1 MVQRK
6 KKRTV
11 SPEALETLRRTAA
24 HARQVRQEKRAARE
38 AQGVAQPYTKTP
50 KGLDITAEQRARQ
63 LIALARPKTRMASSA
78 DFAKLDEVKGA
89 DPAAVMQVVHMATSG
104 KSIHDP
110 VNHPAHYTDGG
121 IETIDFIEAKRLG
134 YHLGNVVKYICRAGK
149 KGTNMGLQDLQKA
162 RWYLDRAI
170 EKNEIN
176 PPTR

>member
-1 MVQRK
+1 MRRK
-6 KKRTV
+6 SR
-11 SPEALETLRRTAA
+11 AA
-24 HARQVRQEKRAARE
+24 KLTKYMQENPNAPVAELMEKFKASKQSIYNTRYRIRKQHRQENT
-38 AQGVAQPYTKTP
+38 VV
-50 KGLDITAEQRARQ
+50 LTA
-63 LIALARPKTRMASSA
+63 M
-78 DFAKLDEVKGA
+78 V
-89 DPAAVMQVVHMATSG
+89 TSNT
-104 KSIHDP
+104 SIHDA

-162 RWYLDRAI
+162 RSYLDRAI

>member
-1 MVQRK
+1 MRKNTKAAKIAKYMQENLTASVDDIAQKFKVSKQSVYNARYKLNKQREDRTLTLTPSQVLLAK
-6 KKRTV
+6 KM
-11 SPEALETLRRTAA
+11 
-24 HARQVRQEKRAARE
+24 
-38 AQGVAQPYTKTP
+38 G
-50 KGLDITAEQRARQ
+50 ITAEQYARH
-63 LIALARPKTRMASSA
+63 LTALSRPKIRLAS
-78 DFAKLDEVKGA
+78 
-89 DPAAVMQVVHMATSG
+89 AVTSNT
-104 KSIHDP
+104 SITDKTEFIMPDP

>member
-1 MVQRK
+1 MR
-6 KKRTV
+6 
-11 SPEALETLRRTAA
+11 RRTKAA
-24 HARQVRQEKRAARE
+24 KLTKYMQENPNAPVAELIEKFKASKQSIYNTRYKIRKQHRQENPMVLTAM
-38 AQGVAQPYTKTP
+38 VTSNTSITDKTEFIMP
-50 KGLDITAEQRARQ
+50 
-63 LIALARPKTRMASSA
+63 
-78 DFAKLDEVKGA
+78 
-89 DPAAVMQVVHMATSG
+89 
-104 KSIHDP
+104 DP

>member
-1 MVQRK
+1 MR
-6 KKRTV
+6 
-11 SPEALETLRRTAA
+11 RRT
-24 HARQVRQEKRAARE
+24 E
-38 AQGVAQPYTKTP
+38 A
-50 KGLDITAEQRARQ
+50 
-63 LIALARPKTRMASSA
+63 
-78 DFAKLDEVKGA
+78 AKLTKY
-89 DPAAVMQVVHMATSG
+89 MQENPNAPVAELIEKFKASKQSIYNTRYKIRKQQKQENPMVLTAMATSNT
-104 KSIHDP
+104 SIHDA

-170 EKNEIN
+170 EKNEIA

>member
-1 MVQRK
+1 MRRK
-6 KKRTV
+6 SR
-11 SPEALETLRRTAA
+11 AA
-24 HARQVRQEKRAARE
+24 KLTKYIQAHPNAPVAELMEKFKASKQAIYNTRYRIRKQQGQEKADMR
-38 AQGVAQPYTKTP
+38 
-50 KGLDITAEQRARQ
+50 LIT
-63 LIALARPKTRMASSA
+63 M
-78 DFAKLDEVKGA
+78 V
-89 DPAAVMQVVHMATSG
+89 TSNT
-104 KSIHDP
+104 SIHDA

-170 EKNEIN
+170 EKNEIA

>member
-1 MVQRK
+1 MTKYMQENPNAPVAELMEKFKASKQSIYNTRYRIRKQPKQENTMV
-6 KKRTV
+6 
-11 SPEALETLRRTAA
+11 LTAM
-24 HARQVRQEKRAARE
+24 V
-38 AQGVAQPYTKTP
+38 TSNTSITDKTEFIMP
-50 KGLDITAEQRARQ
+50 
-63 LIALARPKTRMASSA
+63 
-78 DFAKLDEVKGA
+78 
-89 DPAAVMQVVHMATSG
+89 
-104 KSIHDP
+104 DP

>member
-1 MVQRK
+1 MVKRK
-6 KKRTV
+6 KQKRAM

-24 HARQVRQEKRAARE
+24 HARAVRAEKIKARRIKGE
-38 AQGVAQPYTKTP
+38 ANPYTKTV
-50 KGLDITAEQRARQ
+50 
-63 LIALARPKTRMASSA
+63 
-78 DFAKLDEVKGA
+78 KLDEIKGA

-104 KSIHDP
+104 RSVLHDDL
-110 VNHPAHYTDGG
+110 VNHPKHYTDGG

-170 EKNEIN
+170 EKNEID

>member
-24 HARQVRQEKRAARE
+24 YARWVRQEKRAARE
-38 AQGVAQPYTKTP
+38 AQGLAHPYTKT
-50 KGLDITAEQRARQ
+50 
-63 LIALARPKTRMASSA
+63 
-78 DFAKLDEVKGA
+78 KLDEVKVA

-104 KSIHDP
+104 KSLHDP
-110 VNHPAHYTDGG
+110 VNNPKHYTDGG

>member
-11 SPEALETLRRTAA
+11 SPEALENLRRTAA
-24 HARQVRQEKRAARE
+24 YARWVRQEKRAVRK
-38 AQGVAQPYTKTP
+38 AQGVAQPYTKT
-50 KGLDITAEQRARQ
+50 
-63 LIALARPKTRMASSA
+63 
-78 DFAKLDEVKGA
+78 KLDEVKGA
-89 DPAAVMQVVHMATSG
+89 DPAALMQVVHMATSG
-104 KSIHDP
+104 KSVHDP
-110 VNHPAHYTDGG
+110 VNHPTHYTDGG

-134 YHLGNVVKYICRAGK
+134 FHLGNVVKYICRAGK

>member
-1 MVQRK
+1 MR
-6 KKRTV
+6 
-11 SPEALETLRRTAA
+11 RRTKAA
-24 HARQVRQEKRAARE
+24 KLTKYMQENPNAPVAELMEKFKASKQSIYNTRYRIRKQHRQDNKITITATQ
-38 AQGVAQPYTKTP
+38 VAIANKL
-50 KGLDITAEQRARQ
+50 GLTAEQ
-63 LIALARPKTRMASSA
+63 
-78 DFAKLDEVKGA
+78 FAKERAKLNPKIRLA
-89 DPAAVMQVVHMATSG
+89 SAVTSNT
-104 KSIHDP
+104 SIHDV

-121 IETIDFIEAKRLG
+121 IEVIDFIEAKLLG

>member
-6 KKRTV
+6 KKRAV

-38 AQGVAQPYTKTP
+38 AQGVAQPYTKT
-50 KGLDITAEQRARQ
+50 
-63 LIALARPKTRMASSA
+63 
-78 DFAKLDEVKGA
+78 KLDEVKGA
-89 DPAAVMQVVHMATSG
+89 DPAAVMRVVHMATSG
-104 KSIHDP
+104 KSVHDP
-110 VNHPAHYTDGG
+110 VNHPTHYTDGG

>member
-1 MVQRK
+1 MR
-6 KKRTV
+6 
-11 SPEALETLRRTAA
+11 RRTKAA
-24 HARQVRQEKRAARE
+24 KLTKYMQENPNAPVAELMEKFKASKQSIYNTRYRIRKQHRQENTITLTASQVLIAEKL
-38 AQGVAQPYTKTP
+38 
-50 KGLDITAEQRARQ
+50 GLTAEQ
-63 LIALARPKTRMASSA
+63 
-78 DFAKLDEVKGA
+78 FAKERAKLNPKIRLA
-89 DPAAVMQVVHMATSG
+89 SAVTSNT
-104 KSIHDP
+104 SIHDV

>member
-1 MVQRK
+1 MRK
-6 KKRTV
+6 NSK
-11 SPEALETLRRTAA
+11 A
-24 HARQVRQEKRAARE
+24 
-38 AQGVAQPYTKTP
+38 
-50 KGLDITAEQRARQ
+50 
-63 LIALARPKTRMASSA
+63 
-78 DFAKLDEVKGA
+78 AKLTRYMTANPSASPLEVAEKFKVDRQYVYNVRNRLRKEGIA
-89 DPAAVMQVVHMATSG
+89 PPKIRLASAVTSDT
-104 KSIHDP
+104 SITTVLQPKDDP

-170 EKNEIN
+170 EKNETN